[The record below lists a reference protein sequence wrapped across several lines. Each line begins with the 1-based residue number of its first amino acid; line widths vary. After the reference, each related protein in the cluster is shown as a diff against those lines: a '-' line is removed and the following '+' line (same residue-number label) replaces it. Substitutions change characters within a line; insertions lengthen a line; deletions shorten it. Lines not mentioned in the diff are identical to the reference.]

1 MPATVAQLVKYCDL
15 KFIINR
21 TPRGIHQ
28 YGVDSRVC
36 DLWKRYLSYVHS
48 MLCTHVRAIL
58 YSRLGS
64 HFTAPYCL
72 SCSGACPLRSSPVLI
87 RSSGLRDRRES
98 NPRLR
103 FMMNFRSQYL
113 TNCATVAGMGLYFFA
128 RARSVLVTCQTQTHT
143 HHTHT
148 HKLELEI

>member
-1 MPATVAQLVKYCDL
+1 
-15 KFIINR
+15 
-21 TPRGIHQ
+21 
-28 YGVDSRVC
+28 
-36 DLWKRYLSYVHS
+36 

-87 RSSGLRDRRES
+87 RSSGPRDRRES

-103 FMMNFRSQYL
+103 SMMNFRSQYL
-113 TNCATVAGMGLYFFA
+113 TNCSTIWMAGIWIQMVAQLVKYCDLKFIIDRSRGFDSRQSRGPEDRMTPLAGLIFLSQNKLRKNKKRKNKQVKRYFS
-128 RARSVLVTCQTQTHT
+128 R
-143 HHTHT
+143 
-148 HKLELEI
+148 